1 VTGFW
6 IAAGLLVFVA
16 VLFVALPLVR
26 RAPERDEATADKLN
40 LSIRK
45 DQLAELERDLEAGV
59 LSPEQFEQGR
69 LEVERRLLE
78 EADRPA
84 APPRSTRGSRVM
96 AVVVAVALP
105 VVALSLYQRLGRI
118 DALGPIPPATQEA
131 AHEIGAE
138 QLAAMV
144 QRLADRLKDTPE
156 DAEGWMMLGRSYAVL
171 HRYEDAVRAYARA
184 RDLLGD
190 NPDVLTSYA
199 DALAMAS
206 GGTFTP
212 EAKRLIDR
220 ALEVDP
226 GHQKALWLAGTIA
239 FETGDYPKALDD
251 WQRLATL
258 LPPGSEMARTMAA
271 NIAEVKSLMGE
282 APAAGGMEVAR
293 ADQAPEAAPV
303 AAEARVDGV
312 VELAPALA
320 GRIPPGATLFVF
332 ARAPQGPRMPLA
344 ILRRPVGKLPM
355 TFTLDRSMGMMPG
368 MTLADFDPVL
378 VGARI
383 SASGNAMPASG
394 DLQGLT
400 GPVAVGSTGVTV
412 TIDEVVP

>member
-1 VTGFW
+1 MTGFW

-78 EADRPA
+78 EADQRA
-84 APPRSTRGSRVM
+84 VPPRATRGGRVNRVM
-96 AVVVAVALP
+96 ALAAAVVVPVA
-105 VVALSLYQRLGRI
+105 ALSLYQALGRV
-118 DALGPIPPATQEA
+118 DALAPIPPTTQEA

-171 HRYEDAVRAYARA
+171 HRYEDAVRAYGRA

-212 EAKRLIDR
+212 EATRLIDR

-239 FETGDYPKALDD
+239 FEAGDYPKALDD

-282 APAAGGMEVAR
+282 APPAGGMEVA
-293 ADQAPEAAPV
+293 QAAPV
-303 AAEARVDGV
+303 AAEARVDGTV
-312 VELAPALA
+312 KLAPALA

-344 ILRRPVGKLPM
+344 ILRQPVGELPM

-368 MTLADFDPVL
+368 MTLADFDPVV

-400 GPVAVGSTGVTV
+400 GPVAVGSSGVTV